1 MYEWMGEWMTKMFV
15 NKVEVNIILK
25 YSFYR
30 FDPEIKVILLSSP
43 PSLAVYMLLWS
54 MYSETYVQYYPILFQ
69 DCFFIL
75 EIYELLLKM
84 FTYENCQIC
93 K

>member
-1 MYEWMGEWMTKMFV
+1 
-15 NKVEVNIILK
+15 
-25 YSFYR
+25 
-30 FDPEIKVILLSSP
+30 
-43 PSLAVYMLLWS
+43 